1 MGEWLTELASWAWA
15 RHHNVLSWYVRPLFL
30 LPFCWFAW
38 RRSVVGMAATLL
50 ALATSMA
57 WFPVPAHPDPAVIQ
71 FLAVERD
78 YLLGPW
84 SVAKVAMSLTVP
96 LTFGALAAALW
107 RRSIG
112 WALVVVNAACLF
124 KIGWSYWFDTDGRGA
139 DAFVVPA
146 LVGLAVVDAGLI
158 AAARH
163 RRAATAPR
171 TAGPRPATAGAPPP
185 AP

>member
-1 MGEWLTELASWAWA
+1 MTDLLADVASWAWA

-38 RRSVVGMAATLL
+38 RRSRTGMAVTLV

-57 WFPVPAHPDPAVIQ
+57 WFPAPAHPDPAVVQ

-84 SVAKVAMSLTVP
+84 TAAKVAMSLLVP
-96 LTFGALAAALW
+96 LTFAAIAAALW
-107 RRSIG
+107 RRSMV

-124 KIGWSYWFDTDGRGA
+124 KVGWSYWYDTDGTGA
-139 DAFVVPA
+139 DALATPA
-146 LVGLAVVDAGLI
+146 LIGLVVVDVALV
-158 AAARH
+158 AAYSTAN
-163 RRAATAPR
+163 RRPLLR
-171 TAGPRPATAGAPPP
+171 S
-185 AP
+185 